1 VAIAHQS
8 ETAGIANTA
17 AGNYDT
23 TVNPAAAPQAVCCL
37 IVDSS
42 SIIDTVTSVAYGIST
57 GAVTLTR
64 RRRDT
69 ETTEPGGVFQYWAA
83 GTFPAGSQTCR
94 IVRTG
99 TDNLRAVWYTMT
111 VDDPVNFTVAVDSDA
126 TGTSTS
132 VANPSWTHAS
142 LVDNVVAY
150 LAIHSGLNTMTA
162 TPATNWTLTTSEDV
176 GNFGRGWAR
185 RTLGTAGALAPGW
198 TASTA
203 DDFVGSSAAF
213 KQVPI
218 AAGSLAQPPKM
229 ITRVATR
236 RSFHW

>member
-23 TVNPAAAPQAVCCL
+23 TVSPAAAPQAVCCL

-69 ETTEPGGVFQYWAA
+69 ESTEAGGVFLYWAA

-111 VDDPVNFTVAVDSDA
+111 VTDPASFTVAVDSDA

-132 VANPSWTHAS
+132 VANPSWAHAS

-150 LAIHSGLNTMTA
+150 LAIHSGLNAMTA

-203 DDFVGSSAAF
+203 DDFVGNSGAF
-213 KQVPI
+213 KEVPI
-218 AAGSLAQPPKM
+218 TA
-229 ITRVATR
+229 VATGRQAAVSR
-236 RSFHW
+236 RAVNRAATW